1 VPARD
6 EEVLVSSI
14 DPESGVVLTKW
25 VASVAWLGV
34 EHDDIDG
41 SDAAQVDFP
50 IDFHADQEWM
60 AWKDRY
66 INDQWFFVLEIVD
79 EDRHRLRV
87 RRNLKGGRDVSYV
100 VPWARFEQG
109 APPRDVFRLMWREI
123 HEQLAEK
130 FGWDDPPP
138 GLPPHWEQN
147 KAG

>member
-1 VPARD
+1 MAVAPHRPHQRLAGSAPNRGWLRCPLQAGPWEVPARD

-87 RRNLKGGRDVSYV
+87 RRNL
-100 VPWARFEQG
+100 
-109 APPRDVFRLMWREI
+109 
-123 HEQLAEK
+123 
-130 FGWDDPPP
+130 
-138 GLPPHWEQN
+138 
-147 KAG
+147 